1 MPPADPL
8 RLAGLL
14 IAGIIAVF
22 AIFAFWPG
30 LDLAVSRVFYRTG
43 SGFPVGGVAL
53 VEGLRIALWR
63 LSIMLALCSAVFLLL
78 ATATGRAPLNV
89 PGRVW
94 GFILAVY
101 ALATGLV
108 VNALLKAHWGRAR
121 PAQVTEFGGTARFTP
136 PHQITQECA
145 SNCSF
150 VSGEMSG
157 AVAFGIGLWA
167 ILTALD
173 WRLPPKWQR
182 RGRIVALA
190 IPLLTG
196 LQRIASGRHFM
207 SDVLLSALFTL
218 LIAVVLS
225 PLLPPRHARR
235 P

>member
-1 MPPADPL
+1 M
-8 RLAGLL
+8 
-14 IAGIIAVF
+14 
-22 AIFAFWPG
+22 
-30 LDLAVSRVFYRTG
+30 
-43 SGFPVGGVAL
+43 AL
-53 VEGLRIALWR
+53 VEGLRLALWR
-63 LSIMLALCSAVFLLL
+63 LSITLALASAVFLFL

-101 ALATGLV
+101 ALATGVV
-108 VNALLKAHWGRAR
+108 VNAILKAHWGRAR
-121 PAQVTEFGGTARFTP
+121 PAQVTEFGGSARFTP
-136 PHQITQECA
+136 PHQISPECD

-173 WRLPPKWQR
+173 WRLPRRWQR
-182 RGRIVALA
+182 WGRIVALA
-190 IPLLTG
+190 VPLLTG
-196 LQRIASGRHFM
+196 LQRIASGRHFL
-207 SDVLLSALFTL
+207 SDVVLSALFTL

-225 PLLPPRHARR
+225 PLLPRRHTPR

>member
-1 MPPADPL
+1 MPPADPF
-8 RLAGLL
+8 RLSALL
-14 IAGIIAVF
+14 IASIIATFAVF
-22 AIFAFWPG
+22 ALWPG
-30 LDLAVSRVFYRTG
+30 LDLAVSGFFYRPG
-43 SGFPVGGVAL
+43 AGFPASGVAL
-53 VEGLRIALWR
+53 VEYLRLAFWR
-63 LSIMLALCSAVFLLL
+63 LSITLALVSAVFLLL

-101 ALATGLV
+101 TLATGLV
-108 VNALLKAHWGRAR
+108 VNSLLKAHWGRAR

-157 AVAFGIGLWA
+157 AVAFGVGLLA

-182 RGRIVALA
+182 RGRIIALA
-190 IPLLTG
+190 IPLVTG
-196 LQRIASGRHFM
+196 LQRIASGRHFL
-207 SDVLLSALFTL
+207 SDVLLSALVTL

-225 PLLPPRHARR
+225 PLLPRRHAPR

>member
-1 MPPADPL
+1 MPPADPF

-14 IAGIIAVF
+14 SVSIIATF
-22 AIFAFWPG
+22 AVFAFWPG
-30 LDLAVSRVFYRTG
+30 LDLAVSNLFFRG
-43 SGFPVGGVAL
+43 GAGFPVGGVKL
-53 VEGLRIALWR
+53 VEGLRLALWR
-63 LSIMLALCSAVFLLL
+63 LSITLALASAVFLLL

-101 ALATGLV
+101 ALATGVV
-108 VNALLKAHWGRAR
+108 VNAILKAHWGRAR
-121 PAQVTEFGGTARFTP
+121 PAQVTEFGGSARFTP
-136 PHQITQECA
+136 PHQIAQECA

-173 WRLPPKWQR
+173 WRLPRRWQR
-182 RGRIVALA
+182 WGRIVALA
-190 IPLLTG
+190 VPLLTG
-196 LQRIASGRHFM
+196 LQRIASGRHFL
-207 SDVLLSALFTL
+207 SDVVLSALFTL

-225 PLLPPRHARR
+225 PLLPRRHTPR